1 MKTTVPGAKNDPSFA
16 TPPQHALFAFTL
28 IELLVAMAVMALVL
42 VLVLQVLSITGSAIK
57 TADNQRGA
65 GTAARMALDR
75 FASDFSTA
83 MLTGGASAIAS
94 TNASGSLIRFICRSR
109 ARDDGTTTT
118 PRGAVVGYGINPITE
133 TIGGQSVTYDAL
145 ERGDGRI
152 AFSGPGSRL
161 AEIFAQLSQSPP
173 TGVIPD
179 ENSPPL
185 GKGIVRF
192 HISYVLDDGTIVQ
205 TPPNFEMVSPQTD
218 ARVGFLNGL
227 SLGGFTAVAFA
238 RENAP
243 ATGLLAGRYVKSL
256 LVAVAAVEPAALAM
270 ASPAQR
276 DEIQTELGTP
286 TGNQTPLSLWQNN
299 LADLTFPPLRQ
310 SIRVY
315 QRTIPVP

>member
-1 MKTTVPGAKNDPSFA
+1 MKVATPSPPGAFS
-16 TPPQHALFAFTL
+16 L

-42 VLVLQVLSITGSAIK
+42 VLALQVLSNTGAAIK

-65 GTAARMALDR
+65 GTAARVALDR
-75 FASDFSTA
+75 FAADFSTA

-94 TNASGSLIRFICRSR
+94 TNPSGSIIRFICLSR
-109 ARDDGTTTT
+109 ARDDGTTTI
-118 PRGAVVGYGINPITE
+118 PRGAVVAYGVNPITE
-133 TIGGQSVTYDAL
+133 TLGGQSVTYDAL
-145 ERGDGRI
+145 ERGDGRA
-152 AFSGPGSRL
+152 AFSGTGSSL

-173 TGVIPD
+173 SGIIPD
-179 ENSPPL
+179 ANWTPL
-185 GKGIVRF
+185 GSGIVRF
-192 HISYVLDDGTIVQ
+192 HISYVLDDGSIVQ

-238 RENAP
+238 PENAP
-243 ATGLLAGRYVKSL
+243 TTGPLAGRYVKSL
-256 LVAVAAVEPAALAM
+256 LVAVAAVEPAALAT

-286 TGNQTPLSLWQNN
+286 SGSQTPLSLWQNN
-299 LADLTFPPLRQ
+299 LGELTFPPLRQ
-310 SIRVY
+310 SIRFY

>member
-1 MKTTVPGAKNDPSFA
+1 MRMAASSSPA
-16 TPPQHALFAFTL
+16 AFSL

-42 VLVLQVLSITGSAIK
+42 VLALQVLSNTGAAIK

-65 GTAARMALDR
+65 GTAARVALDR

-94 TNASGSLIRFICRSR
+94 TNPSGSIIRFICLSR
-109 ARDDGTTTT
+109 ARDDGTTTI
-118 PRGAVVGYGINPITE
+118 PRGAVVGYGVNPITE
-133 TIGGQSVTYDAL
+133 TLGGQSVTYDAL
-145 ERGDGRI
+145 ERGDGRA
-152 AFSGPGSRL
+152 AFSGTGSSL

-179 ENSPPL
+179 ANWAPL
-185 GKGIVRF
+185 GSGIVRF

-205 TPPNFEMVSPQTD
+205 TPPTFEMVSPQTD

-238 RENAP
+238 PQNAP
-243 ATGLLAGRYVKSL
+243 STGRPLAGRYVKSL
-256 LVAVAAVEPAALAM
+256 LVAVAAVEPEALAT

-276 DEIQTELGTP
+276 NEIQTKLGTP
-286 TGNQTPLSLWQNN
+286 TGSQTPLSLWQNN
-299 LADLTFPPLRQ
+299 LGELTFPPLRQ
-310 SIRVY
+310 SIRIF